1 MYVSTVPN
9 PQSPMSVTIEFFGV
23 PRQRAGT
30 ERVEIEVDSL
40 GEALAVLSERFEAMA
55 EACFEIRDGAS
66 RLRPGYVANLN
77 GDRFV
82 SEPDTPLAD
91 GDSLLIFSAD
101 AGG

>member
-1 MYVSTVPN
+1 
-9 PQSPMSVTIEFFGV
+9 MSVTIEFFGV

-30 ERVEIEVDSL
+30 ERVEIEAGSL
-40 GEALAVLSERFEAMA
+40 GQALAVLSERFEGMA
-55 EACFEIRDGAS
+55 ESCFDGN

-91 GDSLLIFSAD
+91 GDSLLILSAD

>member
-1 MYVSTVPN
+1 
-9 PQSPMSVTIEFFGV
+9 MSVTIEFFGV

-30 ERVEIEVDSL
+30 ERVEIEAGSL
-40 GEALAVLSERFEAMA
+40 GQALAVLSKRFEGMA
-55 EACFEIRDGAS
+55 ESCFDGN

-91 GDSLLIFSAD
+91 GDSLLILSAD